1 MPSDRLPIIVN
12 PSFPTP
18 PDRSSR
24 RQLSAGAVLRIA
36 GILVAVLAVGLCVN
50 TIAGQWQSI
59 RTAIAHA
66 NPGWLIAALACSAAS
81 MAGLGLL
88 WWRCLHLFGAP
99 ARPGPAL
106 AWYFGGE
113 LGKYLPGGVWT
124 VLGRGELAQRGGM
137 ISRSTGYA
145 TTLIS
150 YGAMCIGAA
159 SVCGVLAPTLST
171 DGGGGLGWTWVLVL
185 LVPLGVGAV
194 HPAVFGRILALGR
207 RATRGRLDLS
217 PPTWAAM
224 LRLIAWSVPTWVL
237 LGSAAVL
244 VTEALGYHQHPARV
258 AFAAIAAWII
268 GFLAVPVPAGAGLRE
283 LIFVAVCGLP
293 AAPAVAVAAI
303 ARALFLVVDGVGGTL
318 GLWYTQRTLAR
329 VVTSAAAEG
338 AAGFAINTPGA
349 ADEQG

>member
-1 MPSDRLPIIVN
+1 M
-12 PSFPTP
+12 
-18 PDRSSR
+18 
-24 RQLSAGAVLRIA
+24 LRIA
-36 GILVAVLAVGLCVN
+36 GVLIAVVAVALCIK
-50 TIAGQWQSI
+50 TIAGQWHSV
-59 RTAIAHA
+59 RAAVAHA
-66 NPGWLIAALACSAAS
+66 NTAWLVAALACSAAS

-88 WWRCLHLFGAP
+88 WWRCLHLFGSP
-99 ARPGPAL
+99 ARPAAAL

-159 SVCGVLAPTLST
+159 SVCGVLAPFLTA
-171 DGGGGLGWTWVLVL
+171 DGGGLSWTWVLVL
-185 LVPLGVGAV
+185 LVPLGVAAV
-194 HPAVFGRILALGR
+194 HPAVFGRILGFAR
-207 RATRGRLDLS
+207 RATRGRLELS
-217 PPTWAAM
+217 PPSWSSM
-224 LRLIAWSVPTWVL
+224 LRLIAWSIPTWVL
-237 LGSAAVL
+237 LGSAAVF

-283 LIFVAVCGLP
+283 LVFVAGCGLP

-303 ARALFLVVDGVGGTL
+303 ARALFVVVDGAGGVA
-318 GLWYTQRTLAR
+318 GLWYTRRTIPR
-329 VVTSAAAEG
+329 VGTPTAAVGETAYP
-338 AAGFAINTPGA
+338 INASGSV
-349 ADEQG
+349 DEQG